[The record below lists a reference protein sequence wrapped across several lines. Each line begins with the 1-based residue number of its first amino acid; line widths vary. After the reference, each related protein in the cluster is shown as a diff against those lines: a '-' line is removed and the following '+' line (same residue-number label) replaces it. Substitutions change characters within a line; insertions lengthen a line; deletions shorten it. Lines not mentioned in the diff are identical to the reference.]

1 MAFQY
6 RLGIDI
12 GGTFTD
18 ATLINEL
25 TGEIQVGKVSSTPSD
40 PSLGFLEAVH
50 RMLQKSKINP
60 EKVGYIV
67 HGTTVAT
74 NSIIEGEIARTG
86 FVTTDGFRDMLE
98 IARQV
103 RPSLYDLQF
112 EKPKPLV
119 PRYLCFGVPER
130 LDATGQVLTPLD
142 EDALR
147 KAAMSMRC
155 EKVESIAVCFLHSY
169 INPEHEKRAGQILAE
184 AFPDAMISL
193 SAEVAPEFREYLR
206 ASTTVINAC
215 IRPVVARYLQSIVD
229 RLTAEGLKGELLVMQ
244 SSGGVLTFSAASE
257 KPVFLIESG
266 PAAGVISSTYLG
278 GVLGYQDVI
287 SFDMGGTTAKVGLV
301 QDGTPQVTK
310 DYEVGATAQA
320 GIGRSRGA
328 GYPIRTPVIDLVE
341 IGAGGG
347 SIAWVDSGG
356 VLRVGRQSAG
366 ADPGPACY
374 GKGGKEPTITDA
386 NLVLGRLN
394 PSYFLGGEIQLD
406 IEAAHRAIKNRCA
419 DALKLDVV
427 QAAHGIVEIAN
438 SAMVNALR
446 LVSVQRGYDPRE
458 FVLMGFGGAGPVHA
472 NRLAAEMQIPITI
485 IPMSP
490 GTTSAMGLLVTDLK
504 HDYSTT
510 MIAQIHTVN
519 PNTLDQSF
527 SNLETQG
534 RASLAREGV
543 KEEQMRFVRQA
554 DVRYVGQSYEL
565 TIPLPSHELD
575 TTEISKALENFH
587 REHDRTYGYSAPQ
600 EPVEL
605 VNLRLSAIGQITKP
619 HLHKLDNKNNE
630 IGDAKKATRSVYFSE
645 SDGFVE
651 CPIYDRYHLGS
662 GHNVKGPA
670 VVEEIDSTT
679 VIHPGYYAL
688 VDEFGNLMI
697 AAHKN
702 T

>member
-1 MAFQY
+1 MTFQY

-18 ATLINEL
+18 ATLINER

-50 RMLQKSKINP
+50 RMLQKSKIDP
-60 EKVGYIV
+60 EQVGYIV

-74 NSIIEGEIARTG
+74 NSIIEGKIARTG

-112 EKPKPLV
+112 EKPEPLV

-147 KAAMSMRC
+147 HAAMSMRT
-155 EKVESIAVCFLHSY
+155 EQVESIAVCFLHSY
-169 INPEHEKRAGQILAE
+169 INPEHEKRAGQILRE
-184 AFPDAMISL
+184 VFPDVMISL

-215 IRPVVARYLQSIVD
+215 IRPVVARYLQNIAE

-244 SSGGVLTFSAASE
+244 SSGGVLTFLAASE
-257 KPVFLIESG
+257 KPVFLVESG

-278 GVLGYQDVI
+278 GVLGYKDVI

-320 GIGRSRGA
+320 GIGGSRGT

-356 VLRVGRQSAG
+356 VLRVGPQSAG

-394 PSYFLGGEIQLD
+394 PHYFLGGEIELD
-406 IEAAHRAIKNRCA
+406 IEAAYQAIKYRCA
-419 DALKLDVV
+419 DPLKMDVV
-427 QAAHGIVEIAN
+427 EAAHGIVEIAN

-472 NRLAAEMQIPITI
+472 NRLASETQIPITV

-510 MIAQIHTVN
+510 MIAQVQTVN
-519 PNTLDQSF
+519 PSALDQTF
-527 SNLETQG
+527 SDLEAQG
-534 RASLAREGV
+534 RSSLAREGV
-543 KEEQMRFVRQA
+543 AEKHMRFVRQA

-565 TIPLPSHELD
+565 TIPLPNHELG
-575 TTEISKALENFH
+575 TTEINQALENFH
-587 REHDRTYGYSAPQ
+587 REHDRAYGYNAPQ

-619 HLHKLDNKNNE
+619 HLRELDNKNNE
-630 IGDAKKATRSVYFSE
+630 LSDAKKASRSVYFSE
-645 SDGFVE
+645 SGGFVE
-651 CPIYDRYHLGS
+651 CPIYDRYQLS
-662 GHNVKGPA
+662 PGHNVEGPA

-679 VIHPGYYAL
+679 VIHPGYRAL
-688 VDEFGNLMI
+688 VDRFGNLLI
-697 AAHKN
+697 GQSS
-702 T
+702 